1 MIKLPCS
8 IIEPALVVF
17 AAEEWN
23 CFVVSAAAA
32 NRHVVNDDGL

>member
-17 AAEEWN
+17 AAEWN

-32 NRHVVNDDGL
+32 DRHVVNDDGL

>member
-8 IIEPALVVF
+8 IIEPTLVVF

-23 CFVVSAAAA
+23 CFVVVVAAD
-32 NRHVVNDDGL
+32 RHVVNDDGL